1 MSKDKRFRII
11 KQKYPDYLIIF
22 LNRNKFTSYSFDLNI
37 IDFSKKN
44 IEKVLIEKQVSYL
57 IFDNLS
63 LIKQKDFEIN
73 KYNYYFYK
81 NNIIKIIIE
90 LGSFKC

>member
-22 LNRNKFTSYSFDLNI
+22 LNKNKFTSYSFDLNI

-44 IEKVLIEKQVSYL
+44 IEKVLIEKQ
-57 IFDNLS
+57 I
-63 LIKQKDFEIN
+63 DFEIN

-90 LGSFKC
+90 LASFKC